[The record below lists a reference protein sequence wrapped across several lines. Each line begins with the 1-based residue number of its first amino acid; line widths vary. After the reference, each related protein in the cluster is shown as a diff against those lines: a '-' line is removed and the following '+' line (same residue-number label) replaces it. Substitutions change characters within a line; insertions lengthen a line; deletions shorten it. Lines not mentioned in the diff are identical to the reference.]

1 MKERRRSC
9 GHSLNAGGV
18 AALFPQGRFYRQPH
32 SLITQT
38 YFVETDGICGLIRA
52 LEVSFFLKKGE
63 KRKRKRKRMGLE
75 KETKAEESFPPAG
88 L

>member
-9 GHSLNAGGV
+9 GHFLNAGGV
-18 AALFPQGRFYRQPH
+18 AALFPQGRFYRHPQ
-32 SLITQT
+32 SLVTQS
-38 YFVETDGICGLIRA
+38 YFVETGDICGLIRA

>member
-9 GHSLNAGGV
+9 GHTLNAGRV
-18 AALFPQGRFYRQPH
+18 ATALFHQCHFYRHPH
-32 SLITQT
+32 SLVTQI
-38 YFVETDGICGLIRA
+38 YFVERDDIFGLVKGLA
-52 LEVSFFLKKGE
+52 VSFFL
-63 KRKRKRKRMGLE
+63 KRKRKRMGLE